1 MDGAQIG
8 TWGGEHISLE
18 VTAHGGRVEYDCAHG
33 TIDQKIVPDARGRFD
48 LRGTHVREHGG
59 PVRKDETADSHPARF
74 NGEIKDNTMTLT
86 VTESD
91 TKETVGTFT
100 LVYGQ
105 QPHLMKCR

>member
-1 MDGAQIG
+1 M
-8 TWGGEHISLE
+8 
-18 VTAHGGRVEYDCAHG
+18 YDA
-33 TIDQKIVPDARGRFD
+33 
-48 LRGTHVREHGG
+48 LRTQYTFSC
-59 PVRKDETADSHPARF
+59 PVRGEVRLRLSAFRMLERLPGASHPAVYKGRIE
-74 NGEIKDNTMTLT
+74 GDTMTLT